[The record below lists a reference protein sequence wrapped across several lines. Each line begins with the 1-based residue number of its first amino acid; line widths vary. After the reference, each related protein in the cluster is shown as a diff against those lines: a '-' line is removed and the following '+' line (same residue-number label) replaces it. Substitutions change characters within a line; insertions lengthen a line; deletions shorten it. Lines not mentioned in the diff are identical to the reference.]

1 MKECFENRAALKYS
15 SNTNRPLYRRQKMKK
30 EARNQQA
37 SFRALTTSLAE
48 AQWKQRDIGYDVH
61 RRIQICAV

>member
-1 MKECFENRAALKYS
+1 
-15 SNTNRPLYRRQKMKK
+15 MKK